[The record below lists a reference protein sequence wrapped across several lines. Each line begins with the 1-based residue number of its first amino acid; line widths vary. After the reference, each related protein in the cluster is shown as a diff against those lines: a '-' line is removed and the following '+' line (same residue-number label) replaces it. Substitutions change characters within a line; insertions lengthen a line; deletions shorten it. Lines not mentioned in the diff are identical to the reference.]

1 MKKKNTAT
9 ASIATICAQDETAPG
24 KVKPHIQPLYASS
37 TYIYESP
44 EDASKIFEGKEQGFI
59 YSRWSH
65 PNAETV
71 EKKIEQLETFGLKMQ
86 AKALMF
92 SSGMAALS
100 ALFQSLLKPGDVL
113 IAQGNIYGTSIDYFN
128 HFGSVQGVKVI
139 YADFKKL
146 NHLEQLLKA
155 EKGKVKLLYAETP
168 SNPTIN
174 CYDLKA
180 LSALAKKHNA
190 KLAVDN
196 TFASPLLQ
204 QPFAFGVDFVLHS
217 TTKFLNGHGNA
228 LGGVLLGTDIAF
240 MKEAVWKV
248 RKLHGSIVAPFDAWL
263 LNTGIKTLPLRMK
276 QHCLNAQLI
285 AEYLHKHKAISK
297 VNYLGLKTHEDH
309 ALATKQ
315 MKGFG
320 GVLSFELKDGIK
332 SGRKL
337 MKQVALCK
345 LTASLGTCDTLIQ
358 HPASMSHSFVP
369 KKQRDAF
376 GITDGLVRLSV
387 GLEDANDII
396 ADLAQ
401 ALK

>member
-1 MKKKNTAT
+1 MAKKQADLSI
-9 ASIATICAQDETAPG
+9 ASICTHDNFRSQTA
-24 KVKPHIQPLYASS
+24 KPHIQPLFASS

-44 EDASKIFEGKEQGFI
+44 EEAAEIFKGKQEGFI

-65 PNAETV
+65 PNAEMV
-71 EKKIEQLETFGLKMQ
+71 EEKIALLETYQIGVN

-100 ALFQSLLKPGDVL
+100 ALFQSVLKPGDVL
-113 IAQGNIYGTSIDYFN
+113 VAQGNIYGTSIDYFN
-128 HFGSVQGVKVI
+128 HFGHALGVKVV
-139 YADFKKL
+139 YADFKQMDV
-146 NHLEQLLKA
+146 LEKLLKE
-155 EKGKVKLLYAETP
+155 EKGKVKMLYAETP

-174 CYDLKA
+174 CYDLKK
-180 LSALAKKHNA
+180 LSKLAHRHGA
-190 KLAVDN
+190 QLAVDN

-204 QPFAFGVDFVLHS
+204 QPFAFDVDFVLHS

-228 LGGVLLGTDIAF
+228 LGGVLLGRDIEF
-240 MKEAVWKV
+240 MKNQVWKL

-263 LNTGIKTLPLRMK
+263 LNTGMKTLPLRMK
-276 QHCLNAQLI
+276 QHCVNAQVI
-285 AEYLHKHKAISK
+285 AEFLSKHKAISK
-297 VNYLGLKTHEDH
+297 VNYLGLKSHEDH
-309 ALATKQ
+309 QLAAKQ

-332 SGRKL
+332 AGKKL
-337 MKQVALCK
+337 MKKVTLCK

-369 KKQRDAF
+369 KPQREIF

-387 GLEDANDII
+387 GLEDAQDII
-396 ADLAQ
+396 RDLDHALQ
-401 ALK
+401 A

>member
-1 MKKKNTAT
+1 MKNKNTAPV
-9 ASIATICAQDETAPG
+9 SIATICAQDDVAAS
-24 KVKPHIQPLYASS
+24 KIKPHIQPLYASS

-44 EDASKIFEGKEQGFI
+44 EEAAKIFEGKEQGFI
-59 YSRWSH
+59 YGRWSH
-65 PNAETV
+65 PNAETA
-71 EKKIEQLETFGLKMQ
+71 EKKIEQLETFGLKTA

-92 SSGMAALS
+92 SSGMAALN
-100 ALFQSLLKPGDVL
+100 ALFQSLLQPGDVL

-128 HFGSVQGVKVI
+128 YFGSTQRVKII

-146 NHLEQLLKA
+146 PELEQQLKA
-155 EKGKVKLLYAETP
+155 EKGKVKLLYCETP

-174 CYDLKA
+174 CYNLKA
-180 LSALAKKHNA
+180 LSALAKKHHT

-204 QPFAFGVDFVLHS
+204 QPFSFGVDFVLHS

-228 LGGVLLGTDIAF
+228 LGGVLLGSDVSF
-240 MKEAVWKV
+240 MQEKVWKV

-263 LNTGIKTLPLRMK
+263 LNNGIKTLPLRLK
-276 QHCLNAQLI
+276 QHCLNAQQI
-285 AEYLHKHKAISK
+285 AEYLHKHKAVNK
-297 VNYLGLKTHEDH
+297 VNYLGLKTHEDYT
-309 ALATKQ
+309 LASQQ

-320 GVLSFELKDGIK
+320 GVLSFELKNGIK
-332 SGRKL
+332 AGRKL
-337 MKQVALCK
+337 MKQVRLCK
-345 LTASLGTCDTLIQ
+345 LTASLGTSDTLIQ

-369 KKQRDAF
+369 KKQRDMF